1 MSVKAAQKRRSQER
15 AAKKRA
21 KGRPG
26 PRRQDVVMTQESFR
40 RLAAP
45 IVSELAKKN
54 DVPEDVVTAVMEG
67 MVEEGVLGLDVYGQ
81 LASRKPI

>member
-1 MSVKAAQKRRSQER
+1 
-15 AAKKRA
+15 
-21 KGRPG
+21 
-26 PRRQDVVMTQESFR
+26 MTQESFR

-45 IVSELAKKN
+45 IVSELAKRN